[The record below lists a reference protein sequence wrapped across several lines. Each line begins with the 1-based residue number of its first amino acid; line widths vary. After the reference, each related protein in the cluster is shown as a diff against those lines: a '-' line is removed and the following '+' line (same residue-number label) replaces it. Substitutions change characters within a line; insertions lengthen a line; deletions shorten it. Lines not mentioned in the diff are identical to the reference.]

1 MQRVLSPILIGRE
14 RELSILEDALLGANR
29 GQGQVVVLSGDAG
42 MGKTRLST
50 ELQRRA
56 QQLGMTALWG
66 GCSEAELTLPYL
78 PFLEAIGN
86 YLASA
91 DLAEIRRRLGPIR
104 RELAHLFPQL
114 DPDASRSDDDTTQ
127 GKPRLFEAILALLAI
142 PAETNGLLLVIE
154 DLHWADASTRELL
167 DYLTRRLR
175 SARILVVGT
184 YRGDEMHRKHPLLP
198 MVQSWRRSSMATI
211 VELDPLSSDA
221 VARIVR
227 AIFDI
232 EDVSDDTRD
241 FLHQRSEGNPFVLEE
256 VLKAALDRGDIF
268 RDHGGWTRKSLSD
281 IRLPDSVRNT
291 ILMRVERLTDREQGV
306 LRSAAVLGNSFSYP
320 AVVAV
325 AGGDELAVQ
334 TAIATC
340 VQQQLLEDDPHVQ
353 GRYRF
358 HHALTREAIYEDII
372 VPVRERLHSL
382 AADHLAA
389 VAAPAA
395 DQANQLLAA
404 GRIGEAVPACLRA
417 ADEAIAQYAYADA
430 AALLKLALPHVN
442 EGRPHVLCRLAE
454 ALWLD
459 ADPAQ
464 ARNYLQ
470 EAVPALEAD
479 GNRAEAAHYRLL
491 LGRTMWETGRPDL
504 ALAEYERVRRE
515 LEPLGPSEDLA
526 MAHVRLAG
534 MRLFQFDGE
543 GTIRHA
549 EESIRISEAAGAPMP
564 RIWGMQFLGGGLC
577 MVGRYDEGI
586 DLVDQSYEEAM
597 ARGLYTVA
605 RNSAFNGA
613 MDRLQ
618 ALRIHEIPAR
628 LALLRQVPGTSA
640 NEIGVN
646 VIEAALAE
654 FAGRMESALEAY
666 EHDRAVARDTGSET
680 FGKRLDLAVGRCLTE
695 LDRLDEAERRMPEVA
710 DFQEAQE
717 RFLTGFDR
725 MRLAI
730 VTGKPESALAIA
742 GLAFGSDFK
751 APQRADYASAS
762 AEVFLAVGDL
772 ASARRAAEISLN
784 ERTTPF
790 GLAMRP
796 ALVGQMALADNGDA
810 AAAIAPLR
818 TAIEL
823 LRSRGVESLA
833 SRHTQVL
840 ADLLV
845 AVGDVEGAIAELRE
859 VVADGE
865 RLGMPLEARLAR
877 ERLARLG
884 ATSVP
889 EATTTAASAEVR
901 PATGERLV
909 TVLFAD
915 VRGYSALSRSAVPA
929 EMAEK
934 IGTFQRWAADEI
946 GHHRGLVD
954 KFAGDAVMATFN
966 VSGASVDH
974 AQHAVQCA
982 ISLRDKAAM
991 LGLPL
996 TIGIATGPA
1005 IVGALTPNANVSV
1018 VGETTNLASRLQGA
1032 GEAGEI
1038 LLSGEAHR
1046 RVTGWL
1052 GRQSLTSSPIE
1063 LAVKGFDGPVVAHR
1077 LIRPD

>member
-1 MQRVLSPILIGRE
+1 MQRVLSPVLIGRE
-14 RELSILEDALLGANR
+14 RELSILEDALLAANR

-42 MGKTRLST
+42 MGKTRVST

-56 QQLGMTALWG
+56 QQLGMKVLWG

-91 DLAEIRRRLGPIR
+91 DLADVRLRLGPIR

-114 DPDASRSDDDTTQ
+114 DPDSRSSDDDTTQ

-142 PAETNGLLLVIE
+142 PAETDGLLLVVE

-175 SARILVVGT
+175 LSRILVVGT

-198 MVQSWRRSSMATI
+198 TVQSWRRSSTATI
-211 VELDPLSSDA
+211 VELDPLPADA

-268 RDHGGWTRKSLSD
+268 RDDGGWTRKALSD
-281 IRLPDSVRNT
+281 IRLPESVRNT
-291 ILMRVERLTDREQGV
+291 ILMRVERLTEREREV
-306 LRSAAVLGNSFSYP
+306 LRAAAVLGNSFSYP
-320 AVVAV
+320 SVVAV
-325 AGGDELAVQ
+325 AGGDELVVQ

-340 VQQQLLEDDPHVQ
+340 VQQQLLEDDPHGP

-395 DQANQLLAA
+395 DRANQLLAA
-404 GRIGEAVPACLRA
+404 RRIGEAVPACLRA
-417 ADEAIAQYAYADA
+417 ADEAVAQYAYADA
-430 AALLKLALPHVN
+430 AALFKLALPHVD
-442 EGRPHVLCRLAE
+442 EGRPLLLCHLAE
-454 ALWLD
+454 TLWLN

-464 ARNYLQ
+464 ARKYL
-470 EAVPALEAD
+470 EEGVPALEA
-479 GNRAEAAHYRLL
+479 GSNHAQAAHYRLL
-491 LGRTMWETGRPDL
+491 LGRTLWETGHPDL
-504 ALAEYERVRRE
+504 ALAEYDHVRQE

-534 MRLFQFDGE
+534 MRLFQLDGD
-543 GTIRHA
+543 GTVRHA
-549 EESIRISEAAGAPMP
+549 EDAIRIAKVAGANMP

-577 MVGRYDEGI
+577 QLGRYDEGI
-586 DLVDQSYEEAM
+586 DLVDRSYEEAM
-597 ARGLYTVA
+597 ACGLFTVA

-613 MDRLQ
+613 VDRLQ
-618 ALRIHEIPAR
+618 ALRVDEIPER
-628 LALLRQVPGTSA
+628 LALLRQVPGTSV
-640 NEIGVN
+640 NETGSG
-646 VIEAALAE
+646 VIEAMVTLMAGMMETALRAFERELALARE
-654 FAGRMESALEAY
+654 
-666 EHDRAVARDTGSET
+666 TGAET
-680 FGKRLDLAVGRCLTE
+680 FAKRLNASVGDCLTE
-695 LDRLDEAERRMPEVA
+695 LDRLEEAERQMPEVA

-717 RFLTGFDR
+717 RFLTGQFR

-730 VTGKPESALAIA
+730 AAGRPESARADADLV
-742 GLAFGSDFK
+742 FGSDFRS
-751 APQRADYASAS
+751 PQRGDYAA
-762 AEVFLAVGDL
+762 ACVELFLAAGDL
-772 ASARRAAEISLN
+772 ASARRAAEIALKD
-784 ERTTPF
+784 RPTPF
-790 GLAMRP
+790 GLAMQPAMVGRM
-796 ALVGQMALADNGDA
+796 ALVDGDA

-823 LRSRGVESLA
+823 LERRGVGAQA
-833 SRHTQVL
+833 SRHRQVL

-845 AVGDVEGAIAELRE
+845 AVGDVDGAIAELRG
-859 VVADGE
+859 VVAVGE
-865 RLGMPLEARLAR
+865 RLGMFLEARLAR

-884 ATSVP
+884 AASVP
-889 EATTTAASAEVR
+889 TAAIRAASPEVR

-934 IGTFQRWAADEI
+934 IATFQRWAADEV
-946 GHHRGLVD
+946 GRHRGLVD

-966 VSGASVDH
+966 VSGATVDH

-982 ISLRDKAAM
+982 IALRDKAAM

-996 TIGIATGPA
+996 AIGIATGPA

-1046 RVTGWL
+1046 RVSGWL
-1052 GRQSLTSSPIE
+1052 ARQSLISRPVE
-1063 LAVKGFDGPVVAHR
+1063 LAVKGFDGPVAAHR

>member
-1 MQRVLSPILIGRE
+1 MQKVLCPVLIGRE
-14 RELSILEDALLGANR
+14 RELNILEDALLGANR
-29 GQGQVVVLSGDAG
+29 GQGQVVILSGDAG

-56 QQLGMTALWG
+56 QQLGMKVLWG
-66 GCSEAELTLPYL
+66 GCSEAELALPYL

-86 YLASA
+86 YLAAA
-91 DLAEIRRRLGPIR
+91 DMNEIRQRLGPIR

-114 DPDASRSDDDTTQ
+114 DPDASSYDDDTTQ

-142 PAETNGLLLVIE
+142 PTEAGGLLLVIE

-175 SARILVVGT
+175 SSRILVVGT

-198 MVQSWRRSSMATI
+198 IVQSWRRSSMATI
-211 VELDPLSSDA
+211 VELDPLPADS

-268 RDHGGWTRKSLSD
+268 RDERGWTRKSLSD
-281 IRLPDSVRNT
+281 IRLPESVRNT
-291 ILMRVERLTDREQGV
+291 ILMRVERLTDRERGV
-306 LRSAAVLGNSFSYP
+306 LRAAAVLGNSFPYA

-334 TAIATC
+334 EAISTC
-340 VQQQLLEDDPHVQ
+340 VQLQLIEDDPRGQ

-358 HHALTREAIYEDII
+358 HHSLTREAIYEDII

-382 AADHLAA
+382 AADHLVA

-395 DQANQLLAA
+395 DQANHLLAA
-404 GRIGEAVPACLRA
+404 RRIREAVPACLHA

-430 AALLKLALPHVN
+430 AALFKLALPHVD
-442 EGRPHVLCRLAE
+442 EGRPELLCRLAE
-454 ALWLD
+454 ALWLN

-464 ARNYLQ
+464 ARSYL
-470 EAVPALEAD
+470 EEGVPALEAG
-479 GNRAEAAHYRLL
+479 GNRAQAAHHRLL
-491 LGRTMWETGRPDL
+491 LGRTLWETGRSDL
-504 ALAEYERVRRE
+504 ALAEYERVRRD

-534 MRLFQFDGE
+534 LRLFQFDAE
-543 GTIRHA
+543 GTVRHA
-549 EESIRISEAAGAPMP
+549 EEAIRIAEAAGAHMP

-577 MVGRYDEGI
+577 QLGSYDEGI
-586 DLVDQSYEEAM
+586 ALVDRSYEEAM
-597 ARGLYTVA
+597 DRGLFAVA
-605 RNSAFNGA
+605 SNSAFNSA
-613 MDRLQ
+613 VDRLQ
-618 ALRIHEIPAR
+618 ALRIDEIPAR
-628 LALLRQVPGTSA
+628 LELLRRVPGTST
-640 NEIGVN
+640 NEVGVG
-646 VIEAALAE
+646 VIEGMFAAM
-654 FAGRMESALEAY
+654 AGRIETAMQAY
-666 EHDRAVARDTGSET
+666 QRDLDMARETGSET
-680 FGKRLDLAVGRCLTE
+680 FAKRLDASIGDCLTE
-695 LDRLDEAERRMPEVA
+695 LDRLDEAELRLPAVA

-717 RFLTGFDR
+717 RFLTGTFR

-730 VTGKPESALAIA
+730 AAGRPESARAIA
-742 GLAFGSDFK
+742 DLAFGNEFRT
-751 APQRADYASAS
+751 PQRGDYA
-762 AEVFLAVGDL
+762 AESVELFLAAGDIT
-772 ASARRAAEISLN
+772 SARRAAEIALN
-784 ERTTPF
+784 DRPTPF
-790 GLAMRP
+790 GLAVIPAMVGRL
-796 ALVGQMALADNGDA
+796 ALVEGDP

-818 TAIEL
+818 TAIGL
-823 LRSRGVESLA
+823 LESRGVASLA
-833 SRHTQVL
+833 VRHSQVL

-845 AVGDVEGAIAELRE
+845 AVGDVEGAIAELRD
-859 VVADGE
+859 VVADCE
-865 RLGMPLEARLAR
+865 RLGMRLEGRLAR

-884 ATSVP
+884 ATALPVAPIRAAAP
-889 EATTTAASAEVR
+889 EMRA
-901 PATGERLV
+901 ATGEKLV

-915 VRGYSALSRSAVPA
+915 VRGYSAMSRSAVPA

-934 IGTFQRWAADEI
+934 IATFQRWASEDI
-946 GHHRGLVD
+946 GRHRGLVD

-974 AQHAVQCA
+974 ALHALECA
-982 ISLRDKAAM
+982 IALRDKAAM

-1005 IVGALTPNANVSV
+1005 IVGALAPNANVSV
-1018 VGETTNLASRLQGA
+1018 VGETTNLASRLQGSA
-1032 GEAGEI
+1032 EAGEI
-1038 LLSGEAHR
+1038 LLSQETHR
-1046 RVTGWL
+1046 RVSGWL
-1052 GRQSLTSSPIE
+1052 ARQALSSTQVD
-1063 LAVKGFDGPVVAHR
+1063 LDVKGFDGPVAAHR
-1077 LIRPD
+1077 IIRLD

>member
-14 RELSILEDALLGANR
+14 LELSILEDALLAANR

-56 QQLGMTALWG
+56 QQLGMTVLWG

-114 DPDASRSDDDTTQ
+114 DPDPSSSDDDTTQ

-142 PAETNGLLLVIE
+142 PAETGGLLLVVE

-175 SARILVVGT
+175 SSRILVVGT

-198 MVQSWRRSSMATI
+198 MVQSWRRSSTATI
-211 VELDPLSSDA
+211 VELDPLPSDA
-221 VARIVR
+221 VAQIVR

-241 FLHQRSEGNPFVLEE
+241 FLHKRSEGNPFVLEE

-268 RDHGGWTRKSLSD
+268 RDDGGWTRKSLSD
-281 IRLPDSVRNT
+281 IRLPESVRNT
-291 ILMRVERLTDREQGV
+291 ILMRVERLTDREREV
-306 LRSAAVLGNSFSYP
+306 LRAAAVLGNSFSYP

-325 AGGDELAVQ
+325 AGGDELVVQ

-340 VQQQLLEDDPHVQ
+340 VQQQLLEDDPHGQ

-372 VPVRERLHSL
+372 VPVRERLHSQ
-382 AADHLAA
+382 AADHLLS

-404 GRIGEAVPACLRA
+404 RRVGEAVPACLRA
-417 ADEAIAQYAYADA
+417 AEEAIAQYAYADA
-430 AALLKLALPHVN
+430 AALFKLALPHMS
-442 EGRPHVLCRLAE
+442 EGRPEVLCRLAE
-454 ALWLD
+454 ALWLN

-464 ARNYLQ
+464 ARKYL
-470 EAVPALEAD
+470 EEGVPALEAG
-479 GNRAEAAHYRLL
+479 GNHAQAAHYRLL
-491 LGRTMWETGRPDL
+491 LGRTLWETGRPDL
-504 ALAEYERVRRE
+504 ALAEYERVRQE
-515 LEPLGPSEDLA
+515 LEALGSSEDLA
-526 MAHVRLAG
+526 LTHVRLAG

-543 GTIRHA
+543 GTVRHA
-549 EESIRISEAAGAPMP
+549 EEAIRIAEAAGAQMP

-577 MVGRYDEGI
+577 MIGRYDEGI

-618 ALRIHEIPAR
+618 ALRIHEIPGR

-640 NEIGVN
+640 NEIGIN
-646 VIEAALAE
+646 VIEGMLAE
-654 FAGRMESALEAY
+654 MAGKMETALQAY

-680 FGKRLDLAVGRCLTE
+680 FAKRLDLAVGRCLTE
-695 LDRLDEAERRMPEVA
+695 LDRLDEAEGCMPEVA

-730 VTGKPESALAIA
+730 VAGRPESALAIA

-751 APQRADYASAS
+751 APQRADYAAAS
-762 AEVFLAVGDL
+762 AELFLAAGDL
-772 ASARRAAEISLN
+772 ASARRASDIALN
-784 ERTTPF
+784 DRTTPF

-796 ALVGQMALADNGDA
+796 AVVGQMALVDGDA

-818 TAIEL
+818 AAIEL
-823 LRSRGVESLA
+823 LRSRGVASLA

-845 AVGDVEGAIAELRE
+845 AVGDVEGAIAELQK

-865 RLGMPLEARLAR
+865 RLGMRLEARLAR

-884 ATSVP
+884 ATAVP
-889 EATTTAASAEVR
+889 VAATRTTVAEAT

-915 VRGYSALSRSAVPA
+915 VRGYSAMSRSAVPA

-934 IGTFQRWAADEI
+934 IATFQRWAADEI
-946 GHHRGLVD
+946 GRHRGLVD

-982 ISLRDKAAM
+982 IALRDKAAM

-1046 RVTGWL
+1046 RVSGWL
-1052 GRQSLTSSPIE
+1052 ARQSLISTPVE
-1063 LAVKGFDGPVVAHR
+1063 LAVKGFDGPIAAHR

>member
-1 MQRVLSPILIGRE
+1 
-14 RELSILEDALLGANR
+14 
-29 GQGQVVVLSGDAG
+29 
-42 MGKTRLST
+42 
-50 ELQRRA
+50 
-56 QQLGMTALWG
+56 
-66 GCSEAELTLPYL
+66 
-78 PFLEAIGN
+78 
-86 YLASA
+86 
-91 DLAEIRRRLGPIR
+91 
-104 RELAHLFPQL
+104 
-114 DPDASRSDDDTTQ
+114 
-127 GKPRLFEAILALLAI
+127 
-142 PAETNGLLLVIE
+142 
-154 DLHWADASTRELL
+154 
-167 DYLTRRLR
+167 
-175 SARILVVGT
+175 
-184 YRGDEMHRKHPLLP
+184 
-198 MVQSWRRSSMATI
+198 MATI
-211 VELDPLSSDA
+211 VELDPLPADA

-241 FLHQRSEGNPFVLEE
+241 FLHRRSEGNPFVLEE

-268 RDHGGWTRKSLSD
+268 RDDGGWTRKSLSE
-281 IRLPDSVRNT
+281 IRLPESVRNT
-291 ILMRVERLTDREQGV
+291 ILMRVERLTDREREV
-306 LRSAAVLGNSFSYP
+306 LRAAAVLGNSFSYP

-325 AGGDELAVQ
+325 AGGDELGVQ
-334 TAIATC
+334 TAIGTC
-340 VQQQLLEDDPHVQ
+340 VQQQLLEDDPRGQ

-404 GRIGEAVPACLRA
+404 QRIGEAVPACLRA
-417 ADEAIAQYAYADA
+417 AEEAIAQYAYADA
-430 AALLKLALPHVN
+430 AALFKLALPHMG
-442 EGRPHVLCRLAE
+442 EGRPKVLCRLAE

-464 ARNYLQ
+464 ARKYL
-470 EAVPALEAD
+470 EEGVPALEAGGD
-479 GNRAEAAHYRLL
+479 HAQAAHYRLL
-491 LGRTMWETGRPDL
+491 LGRTLWETGRPDL
-504 ALAEYERVRRE
+504 ALAEYERVRLE
-515 LEPLGPSEDLA
+515 LEPIGPSEDLA
-526 MAHVRLAG
+526 LTHVRLAG

-543 GTIRHA
+543 GTVRHA
-549 EESIRISEAAGAPMP
+549 EESIRIAEAAGAHMP

-577 MVGRYDEGI
+577 MIGRYDEGI

-618 ALRIHEIPAR
+618 ALRIPEIPAR

-640 NEIGVN
+640 NEIGIN
-646 VIEAALAE
+646 VIEAVVAEMAGKMETALQ
-654 FAGRMESALEAY
+654 AY

-680 FGKRLDLAVGRCLTE
+680 FAKRLDLAVGRCLTE
-695 LDRLDEAERRMPEVA
+695 LDRLDEAERSMPAIDE
-710 DFQEAQE
+710 FQEAQE

-730 VTGKPESALAIA
+730 VVGRPESALAIA
-742 GLAFGSDFK
+742 GLAFGSEFR
-751 APQRADYASAS
+751 APQRADFAAASM
-762 AEVFLAVGDL
+762 EIFLAVGDM
-772 ASARRAAEISLN
+772 ASARRAADIALN

-796 ALVGQMALADNGDA
+796 AVVGQLALIDGDA

-823 LRSRGVESLA
+823 LRSRGVMSLA

-845 AVGDVEGAIAELRE
+845 AVGDVDGAIAELRE

-865 RLGMPLEARLAR
+865 RLGMRLEARLAR

-889 EATTTAASAEVR
+889 ASSTRTADAQVR
-901 PATGERLV
+901 PATGEKLV

-915 VRGYSALSRSAVPA
+915 VRGYSAMSRSAVPA
-929 EMAEK
+929 EMADK
-934 IGTFQRWAADEI
+934 IATFQRWSSDEI
-946 GHHRGLVD
+946 GRHRGLVD

-1046 RVTGWL
+1046 RVSGWL
-1052 GRQSLTSSPIE
+1052 ARQSLISRPVE
-1063 LAVKGFDGPVVAHR
+1063 LAVKGFDGPVSAHR